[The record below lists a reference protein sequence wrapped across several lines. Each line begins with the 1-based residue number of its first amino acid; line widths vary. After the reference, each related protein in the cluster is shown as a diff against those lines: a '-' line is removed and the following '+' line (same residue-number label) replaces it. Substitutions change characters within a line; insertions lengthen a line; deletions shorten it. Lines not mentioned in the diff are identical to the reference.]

1 MMNRPLTIGRLAQ
14 ATGVPAKTIRYYEQV
29 GALPAPGRSEAGY
42 RQYTKRDV
50 HRLLF
55 IRRARALGLS
65 LKDLKA
71 LTAELDHGL
80 CGTMRPHMLNLV
92 RIQLDTVKHQI
103 AEFLILQQQ
112 LEQVVHRLQT
122 FPLSD
127 HAESCQCLNVDAA
140 PKQEGSQQPCTSA
153 LGGETMDTQQTLDTL
168 TILPTT
174 SCCDGGHCDCGCGCD
189 VVQWSLPSSTAQQ
202 PTCGDVTGKATT

>member
-29 GALPAPGRSEAGY
+29 DVLPAPGRSEAGY

-71 LTAELDHGL
+71 LTAELDNGS
-80 CGTMRPHMLNLV
+80 CRTMRPHILDLAC
-92 RIQLDTVKHQI
+92 RQLDTVKHQI
-103 AEFLILQQQ
+103 TELQLLQQQ
-112 LEQVVHRLQT
+112 LERVVHRLQAS
-122 FPLSD
+122 PPSD
-127 HAESCQCLNVDAA
+127 HAESCQCLDIDAA
-140 PKQEGSQQPCTSA
+140 STQEGSQQPCTSM
-153 LGGETMDTQQTLDTL
+153 LGENTMDSQQTLDTF
-168 TILPTT
+168 TILPPT
-174 SCCDGGHCDCGCGCD
+174 SRGDDEQCGCGCGCD
-189 VVQWSLPSSTAQQ
+189 VTQLSLPSTTAQQ
-202 PTCGDVTGKATT
+202 STRGDVTGKTTA

>member
-29 GALPAPGRSEAGY
+29 GVLPVPGRSEAGY
-42 RQYTKRDV
+42 RQYTQRDV

-71 LTAELDHGL
+71 LTAELDNGS
-80 CGTMRPHMLNLV
+80 CGTMRPQMLSLV
-92 RIQLDTVKHQI
+92 RTQLATVKHQI

-112 LEQVVHRLQT
+112 LEQVVYRLQT
-122 FPLSD
+122 DPPSD
-127 HAESCQCLNVDAA
+127 HAESCQCLDVDAA
-140 PKQEGSQQPCTSA
+140 SPPEGSQPPCTSV
-153 LGGETMDTQQTLDTL
+153 LGENTMDTQQTLETVTL
-168 TILPTT
+168 LPKT
-174 SCCDGGHCDCGCGCD
+174 SCCDDGHCDCGCGCD
-189 VVQWSLPSSTAQQ
+189 VVQLSLPSATGQ
-202 PTCGDVTGKATT
+202 PCTCGKVPEEVTP